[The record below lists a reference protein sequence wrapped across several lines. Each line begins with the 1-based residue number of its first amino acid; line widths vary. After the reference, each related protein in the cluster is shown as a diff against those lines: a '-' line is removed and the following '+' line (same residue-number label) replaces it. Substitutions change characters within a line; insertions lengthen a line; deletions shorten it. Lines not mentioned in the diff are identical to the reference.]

1 MSSPPFRGI
10 RGQELPPKE
19 GKPPAECDSA
29 KNILT
34 ERVEKSKV
42 DKRMKTVYTKSIKR
56 RCQQTVCPP
65 GRIKKNNRYI
75 WRMGRLFLFVLKQSK
90 NADNYHAKGKEPFV
104 CNHKHHPLS
113 KGE

>member
-42 DKRMKTVYTKSIKR
+42 DKRVKTVYTKGIKR
-56 RCQQTVCPP
+56 RCQQTVCPQKFS
-65 GRIKKNNRYI
+65 RNNR
-75 WRMGRLFLFVLKQSK
+75 
-90 NADNYHAKGKEPFV
+90 
-104 CNHKHHPLS
+104 
-113 KGE
+113 